1 MPSRRPSSPARLRAA
16 LGRVATT
23 LEFALVGATVA
34 MGGLS
39 ALWSLG
45 RMFAAWL
52 G

>member
-1 MPSRRPSSPARLRAA
+1 MPSRRSFSPARLPAA

-23 LEFALVGATVA
+23 LEFALVCAAVA

-45 RMFAAWL
+45 RMSAAWL